1 MRTRMPFGVLT
12 TRAAFGFPSLVTIA
26 ALRYSSCMDNFKV
39 GDRVICV
46 NDDGSDGNS
55 TTATHRRLSKG
66 HLYEIEYEQQGY
78 VGLKGGQRQ
87 LWCAD
92 RFALA
97 EPAAPAPT
105 ALRAN
110 GHKPE
115 SDYILTYE
123 GGIRAAFKLDFAYLD
138 TLQALSRLYRGTAD
152 PDYVLDALRRET
164 HVRDESIV
172 LLLADTGA
180 RGSKKYAQGN
190 YLKGS
195 NWRQYFQA
203 AVRHAEK
210 IQRGREHDAEGFS
223 HRGNFIWNVL
233 MACHCIS
240 TGLGTDDRIR
250 ACEPKSTP
258 TKISDRPTS

>member
-1 MRTRMPFGVLT
+1 
-12 TRAAFGFPSLVTIA
+12 
-26 ALRYSSCMDNFKV
+26 MDSFKA
-39 GDRVICV
+39 GDRVICM
-46 NDDGSDGNS
+46 NAEWAEA
-55 TTATHRRLSKG
+55 TAAMPPRLVKG
-66 HLYEIEYEQQGY
+66 QTYEIKSVDESGRN
-78 VGLKGGQRQ
+78 VGLVGDPDPRAPF
-87 LWCAD
+87 WCAD

-97 EPAAPAPT
+97 EPAP
-105 ALRAN
+105 ALRFN

-258 TKISDRPTS
+258 TKTSDRPTS